1 MERRANVWRLL
12 EKINFFFFFFFVI
25 YSILVQGTLPKED
38 TFGILKRGEFR
49 RILHIFFNRSNFL
62 YLCNN
67 SRSIRLRIF
76 YSSF

>member
-12 EKINFFFFFFFVI
+12 EKISLFFFFFCDIFHLGTGNI
-25 YSILVQGTLPKED
+25 AKGGYSFD
-38 TFGILKRGEFR
+38 ILKRGEFR